1 MSRDAKILIFGLIL
15 AFSVYNKYVN
25 GELIGNYIDN
35 YSSEKTKK
43 IPKKTNPKRTVEIP
57 NKNNPAKKEPLDK
70 ELEGIIQRMID
81 ADETQKTINLV
92 IAEYERRRNEKGI
105 HSDLDNDKT
114 SKLNVG
120 KGYFSV
126 SAKDKKEFYNR
137 FPDAVNFDYSDDV
150 GDFEVY
156 SEIKDFLIE
165 NNRFKNGRFE
175 GINEKVILKTRLNTQ
190 RSYNYN
196 LFRDKR
202 GVTGKIIE
210 VYNHEDPKV
219 YLLNRGAKFSKV
231 ILEYNIKD
239 VKHFYLGFF
248 NTGSIE
254 LKNNN
259 SPTKEK
265 NQYNDGVPKFNI
277 DDNDYAQIPSS
288 GFSPYD
294 NYFGKG
300 IYHQTDNSIVVT
312 APLKTHVVFVV
323 VDTHTK
329 KRIRNEFI
337 RKGEIF
343 TMTKIPYGTYDYMY
357 FTGRNWSNNVLINKG
372 TVKGGFQDYKSF
384 NKNDYNEDQMEF
396 KRGYYGSYQITL
408 SQTIDGNLETKS
420 TSESAFFN

>member
-1 MSRDAKILIFGLIL
+1 MSRSAKIIIFSLIL
-15 AFSVYNKYVN
+15 TFSVYDKYVS
-25 GELIGNYIDN
+25 GGLIYNFIN
-35 YSSEKTKK
+35 NNPTTTKTQKET
-43 IPKKTNPKRTVEIP
+43 IPKRTVKSP
-57 NKNNPAKKEPLDK
+57 KKNTSVKKESPDK
-70 ELEGIIQRMID
+70 ELEQIVQQMMAEGQSDDNINAVID
-81 ADETQKTINLV
+81 
-92 IAEYERRRNEKGI
+92 EYDRRRNEKGKP
-105 HSDLDNDKT
+105 SDLDNDKV
-114 SKLNVG
+114 SKLNFG
-120 KGYFSV
+120 KGYFAV

-165 NNRFKNGRFE
+165 NSRFKNGRFE

-190 RSYNYN
+190 RSYNYS

-202 GVTGKIIE
+202 GVTGKIID
-210 VYNHEDPKV
+210 VYYHEDPKV
-219 YLLNRGAKFSKV
+219 YLLNRGTKFSKV

-254 LKNNN
+254 LRNNY

-265 NQYNDGVPKFNI
+265 NPYNKRVPKFNI

-300 IYHQTDNSIVVT
+300 IYHQTDNSIIVT

-323 VDTHTK
+323 VNTYTK

-337 RKGEIF
+337 RKGETF

-372 TVKGGFQDYKSF
+372 TVRGGFQDYKSF

-408 SQTIDGNLETKS
+408 SQTIGGNLETKS